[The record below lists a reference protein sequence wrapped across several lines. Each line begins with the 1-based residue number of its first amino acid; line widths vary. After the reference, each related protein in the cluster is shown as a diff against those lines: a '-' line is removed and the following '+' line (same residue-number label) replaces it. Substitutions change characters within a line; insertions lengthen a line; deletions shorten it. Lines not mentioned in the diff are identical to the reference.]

1 MHPGGPPR
9 FFTAPSHLSEGPPS
23 VNSQST
29 TGSAEYNAKILL
41 PFVRWLAAHR
51 GEEVPLRISA
61 QAGIDSEDLDGG
73 NHWISQGQF
82 EAFLEG
88 ARGEMASD
96 DEFRAAAV
104 YRMAE
109 GYGPMRFALWAT
121 TPSAIYS
128 LAEQTYKLVCTIDQ
142 PKIVALSRTAL
153 HVRFDGGRKITRLS
167 CLTRQEQ
174 TADMPTLW
182 ALPRAT
188 VHEISCVAKGDAACE
203 YQLRYF
209 TRRSWLPSFLG
220 TVAGATAASL
230 AARFGVLEAVAML
243 SLPALGGAIGFAFE
257 QHRTG
262 RANLAVGE
270 EQNRAL
276 RELAGEEAE
285 ARRELLAFHQRQRE
299 WNRALEQEAASRA
312 ASIQSVIDRMHK
324 SQEARVRELRGFSHD
339 LRSPLLVM
347 QSGLEYLGGNAHKLG
362 SEGDQVVQELEDAVE
377 RMRRMLRELMEVS
390 ASSPALTQQLA
401 PEPLETEALTER
413 LRRRLR
419 AMVHGRDIR
428 VSVFRTRE
436 APDTIMADSLVV
448 DRITDNLLSNAAKY
462 TERGSI
468 VVELDGSP
476 GFLVLKVSDSGRGI
490 DPETIEQVFQPG
502 GSESATRSANSYG
515 LGLSVVVQLLD
526 QMGGRLEV
534 MSKPAVGTTFWI
546 YLPVKPVARVVSE
559 APTNEPQ
566 PRRDLVGKIVKIR
579 RVKTA

>member
-1 MHPGGPPR
+1 M
-9 FFTAPSHLSEGPPS
+9 
-23 VNSQST
+23 NSPST

-41 PFVRWLAAHR
+41 PFARWLGANR
-51 GEEVPLRISA
+51 GAELPLRIGT
-61 QAGIDSEDLDGG
+61 QAGVDPSQLDGG
-73 NHWISQGQF
+73 NHWISQAQF
-82 EAFLEG
+82 ESFLEG
-88 ARGEMASD
+88 ARAEMTSD
-96 DEFRAAAV
+96 EEFRGAAV

-128 LAEQTYKLVCTIDQ
+128 LAEQTYKLVCTIGQ
-142 PKIVALSRTAL
+142 PKIVSLSRTAL
-153 HVRFDGGRKITRLS
+153 HVRFDGIRKISRLN
-167 CLTRQEQ
+167 CLVRQAQ
-174 TADMPTLW
+174 TADIPTLW
-182 ALPRAT
+182 KLPRAT

-209 TRRSWLPSFLG
+209 TRRSWLPSLLG
-220 TVAGATAASL
+220 TVAGATAATL
-230 AARFGVLEAVAML
+230 AARFGVLEAVAMM

-276 RELAGEEAE
+276 RELASEEAE
-285 ARRELLAFHQRQRE
+285 ARRELLAFHHRQRE
-299 WNRALEQEAASRA
+299 WSRVLEHEAAGRA
-312 ASIQSVIDRMHK
+312 ATIQRVIERMQQ

-347 QSGLEYLGGNAHKLG
+347 QSGLEYLGANAHRLG
-362 SEGDQVVQELEDAVE
+362 NEGPQVLQELEDAVE
-377 RMRRMLRELMEVS
+377 RMRRMLRELMEIS
-390 ASSPALTQQLA
+390 AGQTSLAHQLA
-401 PEPLETEALTER
+401 PEPLEVEALTER

-428 VSVFRTRE
+428 ASVFRTRE
-436 APDTIMADSLVV
+436 APDTILADSLLV

-468 VVELDGSP
+468 VVEVDGSP

-490 DPETIEQVFQPG
+490 DPETIDQVFQPG
-502 GSESATRSANSYG
+502 GSEQATRSANSYG

-526 QMGGRLEV
+526 KIGGRLEV

-546 YLPVKPVARVVSE
+546 YLPVKPTAKSLP
-559 APTNEPQ
+559 PTNDAEP
-566 PRRDLVGKIVKIR
+566 RSDIIGKIVKIR
-579 RVKTA
+579 KAKSA